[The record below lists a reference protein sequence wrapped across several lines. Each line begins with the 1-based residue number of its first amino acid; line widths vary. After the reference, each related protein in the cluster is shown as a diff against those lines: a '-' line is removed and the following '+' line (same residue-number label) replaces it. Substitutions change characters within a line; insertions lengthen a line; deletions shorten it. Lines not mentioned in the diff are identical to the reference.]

1 MEIKFSPKA
10 QEDIEYWKKSG
21 NQTVM
26 NRITIL
32 LRDMSEH
39 PYTGIGKPERLKYEF
54 TGKWSRRINE
64 KHRIVYIVREIEND
78 IYVLALR
85 YHYTKK

>member
-1 MEIKFSPKA
+1 MEITFSEKA

-21 NQTVM
+21 NQAVM
-26 NRITIL
+26 NKITAL
-32 LRDMSEH
+32 LKDMSAH
-39 PYTGIGKPERLKYEF
+39 PFSGLGKPEKLRYDLS
-54 TGKWSRRINE
+54 GKWSRRINSE
-64 KHRIVYIVREIEND
+64 HRIVYVVREEESD